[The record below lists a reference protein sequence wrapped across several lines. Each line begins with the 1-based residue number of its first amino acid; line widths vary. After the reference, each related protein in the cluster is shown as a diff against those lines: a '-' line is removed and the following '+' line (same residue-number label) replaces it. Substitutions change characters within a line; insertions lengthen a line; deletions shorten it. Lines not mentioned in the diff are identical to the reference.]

1 MVNACLIGVLAGVAF
16 RPLILIPVIIGFFF
30 FHLWR
35 LVFFSDSSLQVSGS
49 QLFFDIVALNVSYLV
64 GALLRKAVTARS

>member
-1 MVNACLIGVLAGVAF
+1 MVTACLIGVLAGVAF

-35 LVFFSDSSLQVSGS
+35 LVFFLDGSIHVSGS
-49 QLFFDIVALNVSYLV
+49 QLFLDIVALNVSYLV
-64 GALLRKAVTARS
+64 GAVLRKAVTARS